1 MSALRRSQTRV
12 WIKLDYSFSAALG
25 GMFPASDPNP
35 HEFELEYT
43 PKIQLDIPRGPK
55 SGGCG

>member
-1 MSALRRSQTRV
+1 M
-12 WIKLDYSFSAALG
+12 LDYQFVAALG
-25 GMFPASDPNP
+25 ANFPASDPIP
-35 HEFELEYT
+35 HEYELEYT

>member
-1 MSALRRSQTRV
+1 MRIQPLADQGV
-12 WIKLDYSFSAALG
+12 DKLDYRFSAALG
-25 GMFPASDPNP
+25 AAFPASDPNP